1 MKKTIPIFIA
11 IVILVGA
18 GAFYGGMKYG
28 QNKSSTPQNFQNMT
42 EEERQQL
49 FASGQRAVRMVNRD
63 GQASDRFSNGEI
75 IAKDGQTITVKSQDN
90 SSKIVFYSESTNIQ
104 KSTNGTTE
112 DLQIGQQITVSGTDN
127 SDGSIAAQNIQLITN
142 TQQMPPP
149 DRLD

>member
-18 GAFYGGMKYG
+18 GAFYDGMKYG
-28 QNKSSTPQNFQNMT
+28 QNKSSTPQNFQYMT